1 MPTCTRSICK
11 NGCMIPQDCPEDRES
26 SALIPAEPAS
36 QPRSLAVAT
45 GSLPASSAEV
55 WLASPD
61 QCATASEASLR
72 RALLTV
78 DGAGRAVKTAALDEL
93 LRRHA
98 GCVNVRQPEE
108 NTK

>member
-1 MPTCTRSICK
+1 MNAQNQLTTTD
-11 NGCMIPQDCPEDRES
+11 G
-26 SALIPAEPAS
+26 PAG
-36 QPRSLAVAT
+36 SLAVAT

-108 NTK
+108 NAGHEPRGANLP